1 MLVFDWRSLN
11 QVCALE
17 ADIAQI
23 SGGHNAEIGERGIN
37 LSGGQKT
44 RLSLA
49 RAVYADRD
57 VYLLDD
63 VLSAVDP
70 EVCNDIIE
78 DGVLGALRDTTRV
91 LVTNAMHVLP
101 RADLVVVVEAGRIA
115 AVGKY
120 DDLLAEGFDLLNHVA
135 IR

>member
-1 MLVFDWRSLN
+1 M
-11 QVCALE
+11 QV
-17 ADIAQI
+17 
-23 SGGHNAEIGERGIN
+23 GERGFT
-37 LSGGQKT
+37 LSGGQQQ
-44 RLSLA
+44 RIAFA
-49 RAVYADRD
+49 RAVYAGADLY
-57 VYLLDD
+57 VLDD